1 MLMQETQRSKLKL
14 NAEYNIVEDLLERH
28 VRSAPNNPAVHLAST
43 ENLAIVKTVSYSE
56 LYSMVNKIGNA
67 LVKLGVEREQRV
79 AIMLND
85 GIEFASTFLAA
96 MKIGAVPILF
106 STFLS
111 EEQLHFL
118 LDDSRSKVLFVS
130 NDVVPKIKKEGLL
143 YTKHFISETK
153 TDRTISYEN
162 FLGDASD
169 KLEPAKTSKD
179 DVAFWFFTSG
189 STGIPKGVVHLHH
202 DLYYA
207 GLSYYDDVLHAT
219 SNDRFLTGAKLF
231 FSAGLGFGLYGPLI
245 MGASTV
251 LYPGRPSAEIML
263 TLIQNAKPTA
273 FLSVPTLYA
282 QMNKILE
289 TKSFDLSS
297 VSIFATGGES
307 LSPRVFEDWTTRTGK
322 EITEAIGSAEV
333 GHHYISNALGSAR
346 HNTCGKLMDGYEAKI
361 VDDNGTEL
369 GTNQIGKLLVKGES
383 SFVYYWHMHEATKR
397 TILGEWINTGD
408 LFYKDE
414 DSYYHFCG
422 RTDFSFKIN
431 GLWVSP
437 IEIENAIMDS
447 RMVAECCVVSVEG
460 ADGISRPVAC
470 IAPKEHDGSQESI
483 QAVIEKHLEG
493 KLSRYK
499 IPKKFVFVQSLT
511 KTSVGKVDRSAIS
524 KSARDTIHF

>member
-1 MLMQETQRSKLKL
+1 MSEAQRSKLKL
-14 NAEYNIVEDLLERH
+14 NADYNIVEDLLERH
-28 VRSAPNNPAVHLAST
+28 VRSAPNSPAIHLAST
-43 ENLAIVKTVSYSE
+43 ENLAIVMTVSYSQ
-56 LYSMVNKIGNA
+56 LYSKVNQIGNA

-106 STFLS
+106 STFLN

-118 LDDSRSKVLFVS
+118 LNDSRSKVLFIS
-130 NDVVPKIKKEGLL
+130 NDLVPKLRRQGLL
-143 YTKHFISETK
+143 YTKHFVSESPTAQ
-153 TDRTISYEN
+153 TISFDE
-162 FLGDASD
+162 FLNGISD

-207 GLSYYDDVLHAT
+207 GLTYYDDVLHAT

-289 TKSFDLSS
+289 SKSFDLSS
-297 VSIFATGGES
+297 VRIFATGGES
-307 LSPRVFEDWTTRTGK
+307 LSPRVFEDWKARTGK

-333 GHHYISNALGSAR
+333 GHHYISNIVGSAR

-361 VDDNGTEL
+361 VDDNGNEL
-369 GTNQIGKLLVKGES
+369 GVNQIGKLLVKGES
-383 SFVYYWHMHEATKR
+383 SFVNYWHMHEATKR
-397 TILGEWINTGD
+397 TILGDWINTGD
-408 LFYKDE
+408 LFYIDE
-414 DSYYHFCG
+414 DGYYHFCG

-447 RMVAECCVVSVEG
+447 RIVAECCVVSVEG
-460 ADGISRPVAC
+460 ADGISRPVAY
-470 IAPKEHDGSQESI
+470 IVPKEQDREQPSV
-483 QAVIEKHLEG
+483 QATIEKHLEG

-499 IPKKFVFVQSLT
+499 IPKKFVFVSSLT
-511 KTSVGKVDRSAIS
+511 KTTVGKVDRSAIS
-524 KSARDTIHF
+524 KGARDSIRF